1 MKGLNK
7 VMLIGRLGRDPEMKY
22 TQGGQSV
29 VKFSMATDE
38 SWTDKSGEKKTRTE
52 WHNIVVWGKLGEI
65 CNQYLKKGRL
75 VYVEGRIQTR
85 QWEDQ
90 SGNKRSTTE
99 IVLNDM
105 SILEARGAAEGAHP
119 ASTYPEPAAEPRQD
133 EIVVSDAP
141 ITDDDV
147 PF

>member
-7 VMLIGRLGRDPEMKY
+7 VMLIGRLGRDPELKY

-29 VKFSMATDE
+29 VKFSLATDE

-105 SILEARGAAEGAHP
+105 SILEARGGGEGGHP
-119 ASTYPEPAAEPRQD
+119 AGSYPEPAAEPRRD

>member
-1 MKGLNK
+1 MKSLNK

-29 VKFSMATDE
+29 TKFSIATDE
-38 SWTDKSGEKKTRTE
+38 SWTDKSGEKKSRTE
-52 WHNIVVWGKLGEI
+52 WHNIVAWGKLGEI

-90 SGNKRSTTE
+90 SGNKRYTTE
-99 IVLNDM
+99 IILNDM
-105 SILEARGAAEGAHP
+105 SILESKGEGPPHP
-119 ASTYPEPAAEPRQD
+119 ADSYPEPAAEPRRE